1 MFGMMCNLL
10 RNNGGHF
17 HPTVTPAIADGSEEF
32 PSFFPFFSLFFFF
45 IFLLFSPF
53 RLSGLEFWLSCDV
66 LASSLQVPELR
77 LHNVSSCNTMAIP
90 CEIVSLH
97 PPIMYGH
104 HEATFSSPASVA
116 TFLAKLASPRL
127 LVTCRTRTIN
137 LRPHIPCNH
146 FADSDGTQVCSF
158 PVRVVVFFVL
168 LFTNQSAGVPANV
181 SSVRRTRQVC
191 VEWRSHHLVPV
202 CCLVLLQHRAM
213 LVISVIFRFYS
224 SFNHHPFKR
233 TPSLDTW
240 LVDRCLQGG
249 VVSLDAR
256 ALSAKHIRLAE
267 ILNDASVNSALRSI
281 ETSHSGRNVSLYL
294 QIDFSNES
302 CQALGSNDAKER
314 LSRLF
319 RRLFCPL
326 TEPYT

>member
-17 HPTVTPAIADGSEEF
+17 HSTVTPAIADGSEEF

-45 IFLLFSPF
+45 IFLLFSLF

-127 LVTCRTRTIN
+127 LETCRTRTIN

-181 SSVRRTRQVC
+181 SSVPLRLLSRAISLRQVTYAT
-191 VEWRSHHLVPV
+191 SV
-202 CCLVLLQHRAM
+202 CRV
-213 LVISVIFRFYS
+213 
-224 SFNHHPFKR
+224 
-233 TPSLDTW
+233 
-240 LVDRCLQGG
+240 
-249 VVSLDAR
+249 
-256 ALSAKHIRLAE
+256 ALSSSRP
-267 ILNDASVNSALRSI
+267 SM
-281 ETSHSGRNVSLYL
+281 
-294 QIDFSNES
+294 
-302 CQALGSNDAKER
+302 
-314 LSRLF
+314 LSRPTPTSSHVGHLCHLQVF
-319 RRLFCPL
+319 FVFQSSSLQ
-326 TEPYT
+326 ENSVS